1 MPNRVIISRDVA
13 PTRTTFPRQHPRAE
27 AVSSSGGQFIL
38 KRRAKTTNVTSMD
51 DAPTTKDYIDRSMD
65 AVRAQNDARFAEM
78 LSEIKSVHVDM
89 NARLS
94 AISADIHALT
104 LTTQNSLEASREAKQ
119 AANAAETVSR
129 GAADLA
135 RTHNWNILM
144 AMIAVVA
151 VILALGGLW
160 MTAMQTVR
168 SLTG

>member
-1 MPNRVIISRDVA
+1 MIQPNDGRVRGRDI
-13 PTRTTFPRQHPRAE
+13 R
-27 AVSSSGGQFIL
+27 SSPLRSGG
-38 KRRAKTTNVTSMD
+38 RRPDNTGEPPKDGMARRDFTS
-51 DAPTTKDYIDRSMD
+51 KDYIDRSMD
-65 AVRAQNDARFAEM
+65 AVRAHNDARFAEM

-94 AISADIHALT
+94 MISADIHSLT

-119 AANAAETVSR
+119 AANAAESVSR